1 MWAADLSAPDYI
13 ISLPFSVPFLGD
25 SIAGF
30 VLLMTAAMMVQSKL
44 TGGMSGGG
52 ASSPMAGQ
60 MKMLQYIFPFMLL
73 FIFNNF
79 AAGLSLYYL
88 IFNVLSIIQQFFI
101 KRSLHADKEEAKA

>member
-1 MWAADLSAPDYI
+1 L
-13 ISLPFSVPFLGD
+13 SLPFSIPFLGEQ
-25 SIAGF
+25 IAGF

-52 ASSPMAGQ
+52 GGTSPMAGQ
-60 MKMLQYIFPFMLL
+60 MKMLQYVFPVMLL

-88 IFNVLSIIQQFFI
+88 IFNVLSIIQQVLI
-101 KRSLHADKEEAKA
+101 KRKLHGDKENEEAAA

>member
-1 MWAADLSAPDYI
+1 
-13 ISLPFSVPFLGD
+13 
-25 SIAGF
+25 
-30 VLLMTAAMMVQSKL
+30 
-44 TGGMSGGG
+44 MSGGG